1 MLTTNESGFDRAFRV
16 VIGVVLLSLVF
27 VGPKTLWGLVGLV
40 PLLTGAVGF
49 CPLYRL
55 FGIAT
60 HHPQPGA
67 GSGLAS

>member
-1 MLTTNESGFDRAFRV
+1 MFNTNESGVDRLFRV
-16 VIGVVLLSLVF
+16 VVGLAVLSLVF

-55 FGIAT
+55 LGIAT
-60 HHPQPGA
+60 RREPAPGA
-67 GSGLAS
+67 